1 MTQTKPSLF
10 RRFLTALG
18 TTARQWVDN
27 DYRPQGEALPTKD
40 GVDIK
45 RCIPFVLLHL
55 GCLAVIWV
63 GFSWFAFGAAVLLY
77 FARMFAIT
85 AFYHRY
91 FSHRTFRTSRW
102 AQFIFAVWGNTAMQK
117 GPLWWAAHHRHHHQH
132 SDDHPDVHSPTL
144 KGFLWSHIGWITS
157 PKNFSTDYS
166 RVKDFSKSPEIMF
179 LNRHD
184 VLVPVLYGVTLWLL
198 GWALETWA
206 PGLGTSGGQLFVW
219 GFFISTVALM
229 HGTFFI
235 NSLAHVF
242 GRRRFK
248 TEDTSRNSFFLSLL
262 TLGEGWHNNHHR
274 YMHSTKQGFY
284 WWEIDISYYL
294 LKAMSWTG
302 IIWDLR
308 PVPAHIYEEARV
320 HRQQQGASPH

>member
-1 MTQTKPSLF
+1 MTNTQPNLL
-10 RRFLTALG
+10 RRIFIGLA

-27 DYRPQGEALPTKD
+27 DYCTQEERENPKD
-40 GVDIK
+40 RVDFK
-45 RCIPFVLLHL
+45 RCLPFILIHG

-63 GFSWFAFGAAVLLY
+63 GFSWFAFAAAVALY
-77 FARMFAIT
+77 ILRMFAIT

-91 FSHRTFRTSRW
+91 FSHRSFRTSRV
-102 AQFIFAVWGNTAMQK
+102 AQFIFAIWGNTAMQR

-157 PKNFSTDYS
+157 PKNFATDYS
-166 RVKDFSKSPEIMF
+166 RVKDFTKHRELMF

-184 VLVPVLYGVTLWLL
+184 VLVPVLYGVALWLI
-198 GWALETWA
+198 GWALEVWA
-206 PGLGTSGGQLFVW
+206 PGLGTNGAQLFVW
-219 GFFISTVALM
+219 GFFISTVALL

-242 GRRRFK
+242 GGRRFK
-248 TEDTSRNSFFLSLL
+248 TEDTSRNSLLLALL

-274 YMHSTKQGFY
+274 YMHSAKQGFY
-284 WWEIDISYYL
+284 WWEIDISYYV
-294 LKAMSWTG
+294 LKMLSWVG

-308 PVPAHIYEEARV
+308 PVPAHIYEEARI
-320 HRQQQGASPH
+320 HASRSNASPH

>member
-1 MTQTKPSLF
+1 MTETKPSKI
-10 RRFLTALG
+10 RRIFTELLH
-18 TTARQWVDN
+18 TARQWVDN
-27 DYRPQGEALPTKD
+27 DYLAHEEAAVPKDRMDWKRLLPFIIIHT
-40 GVDIK
+40 
-45 RCIPFVLLHL
+45 
-55 GCLAVIWV
+55 GCFAVIWV
-63 GFSWFAFGAAVLLY
+63 GFSWFACAVAVLLY

-102 AQFIFAVWGNTAMQK
+102 AQFVFAVWGNTAMQR

-157 PKNFSTDYS
+157 PKNFPTDYS
-166 RVKDFSKSPEIMF
+166 RVKDFMKHREIVF

-184 VLVPVLYGVTLWLL
+184 VLVPVLYGISLFLI
-198 GWALETWA
+198 GWALQTWA
-206 PGLGTSGGQLFVW
+206 PSLGTSGAQLFVY

-242 GRRRFK
+242 GQRRFK
-248 TEDTSRNSFFLSLL
+248 TEDTSRNSLFLALL

-274 YMHSTKQGFY
+274 YMHSAKQGFY
-284 WWEIDISYYL
+284 WWEIDVSYYL
-294 LKAMSWTG
+294 LKMLSWMG
-302 IIWDLR
+302 VIWDLR
-308 PVPAHIYEEARV
+308 PVPAHIYEEARI
-320 HRQQQGASPH
+320 QTQKSDASHG